1 MDERI
6 RELKPAA
13 FLFDLD
19 GTLID
24 SEMLWARA
32 IVGWLAD
39 YGEAASLDDIATL
52 VFGHSWFD
60 IHAALLDRLFGA
72 GGTWEVK

>member
-1 MDERI
+1 MKGRATIDPRLTD
-6 RELKPAA
+6 LKPEA

-39 YGEAASLDDIATL
+39 YGVAASSGDIL
-52 VFGHSWFD
+52 SSPSSR
-60 IHAALLDRLFGA
+60 ALYHPCLRM
-72 GGTWEVK
+72 KSR